1 MPRRSRKNED
11 IQFGAVMTFD
21 HLAYLVRDTGQSVEA
36 LRPFFPEVTL
46 LRKGHELQRAYI
58 TYMSA
63 KDGGITIELVEPFAE
78 NKLLADRLDREKQR
92 CLPYHIC
99 IRVDD
104 FEAEYKRMRE
114 QGWLTLTRPFAGFSC
129 DTLAAHLYKP
139 AAGIVEIVGR
149 R

>member
-1 MPRRSRKNED
+1 MDVFSA
-11 IQFGAVMTFD
+11 AVTFD
-21 HLAYLVRDTGQSVEA
+21 HLAYLVRDTAQSVDA
-36 LRPFFPEVTL
+36 LRPFFSEVRL
-46 LRKGHELQRAYI
+46 LRKKHELQGAYI

-63 KDGGITIELVEPFAE
+63 GDGGITIELVEPFEE
-78 NKLLADRLDREKQR
+78 NKLLADRLNREKQR

-99 IRVDD
+99 FRVDD

-114 QGWLTLTRPFAGFSC
+114 HGWLTLTRPFASFSPA
-129 DTLAAHLYKP
+129 THAAHLYKP